1 MDRTVT
7 LFCLNLPHGAA
18 IELVDDPM
26 KHLREAAGLQMPAFD
41 KASPLPSAN
50 TPNGVVG
57 IRFQFPER
65 DLVSEVRYLEEEL
78 AKLNIERMQVEVEL
92 KESKERYHE
101 QAIEHRNE
109 IARLK
114 EDAADREKQLT
125 RNLNILEKKLIR
137 NLNIL
142 QTEKS
147 ATQKELDEVKSQKSE
162 GVDPLVIDPFGL
174 GLGASAQQATWA
186 LEACIEDTDRRMDE
200 TGKIGTALVQKRSE
214 LSERLDEMAQL
225 PPEEELSLDAIRA
238 LEADME
244 EVERHMEEAGKIGT
258 ALIQNRNQLSKRL
271 GEMARLPPEEELTP
285 ELRKRFADA
294 EKDYNEVTRQSAR
307 FFHTNQ
313 PISSIKVVQD
323 LEYLPQERGR
333 KGSASSW
340 DFERLANASPTR
352 PIVPNRKLAV
362 NNRVEDIEFAAEISS
377 SLLTQVRNLQ
387 GQLSE
392 KDEELRELRAENS
405 RLETQAR
412 AVQ

>member
-26 KHLREAAGLQMPAFD
+26 KHLREAAGLQTPAFD

-57 IRFQFPER
+57 IRFQFPEFPER

-101 QAIEHRNE
+101 QAIEHRNA

-125 RNLNILEKKLIR
+125 R

-147 ATQKELDEVKSQKSE
+147 ATQKELDEVKSQKPE
-162 GVDPLVIDPFGL
+162 GVDALVIDPFGL

-214 LSERLDEMAQL
+214 LSKRLDEMAQL

-271 GEMARLPPEEELTP
+271 GEMARLPLEEELTP
-285 ELRKRFADA
+285 ELRKRFADT

-387 GQLSE
+387 GLLSE
-392 KDEELRELRAENS
+392 RDEELRELRTENS

>member
-26 KHLREAAGLQMPAFD
+26 KHLCEAAGLRMPAFD
-41 KASPLPSAN
+41 KTSPFPSAN

-101 QAIEHRNE
+101 QEIEHKNA

-125 RNLNILEKKLIR
+125 RNLNIMQIEK
-137 NLNIL
+137 N
-142 QTEKS
+142 
-147 ATQKELDEVKSQKSE
+147 ATQKELDEVKGQKPE
-162 GVDPLVIDPFGL
+162 GVDPLVIDPFSL
-174 GLGASAQQATWA
+174 GLGAFAQQATWA
-186 LEACIEDTDRRMDE
+186 LKACIEDIDRRMDE
-200 TGKIGTALVQKRSE
+200 AGKIGTALAQNRSE
-214 LSERLDEMAQL
+214 LNERLDEMAQL
-225 PPEEELSLDAIRA
+225 PPEEEL
-238 LEADME
+238 
-244 EVERHMEEAGKIGT
+244 
-258 ALIQNRNQLSKRL
+258 
-271 GEMARLPPEEELTP
+271 TP
-285 ELRKRFADA
+285 ELRKKLADM

-313 PISSIKVVQD
+313 PISSIEAAQ
-323 LEYLPQERGR
+323 
-333 KGSASSW
+333 
-340 DFERLANASPTR
+340 ASPYPRREKGEKRSTSPSKIR
-352 PIVPNRKLAV
+352 SVIEGLDKLEAAAVQLTANLRSMEEKLAK
-362 NNRVEDIEFAAEISS
+362 
-377 SLLTQVRNLQ
+377 
-387 GQLSE
+387 
-392 KDEELRELRAENS
+392 KDEELRDLRAENS
-405 RLETQAR
+405 RLEIQVR